1 MMLIYN
7 IIYHYLH
14 IYIYIYVCV
23 CVTIWLF
30 NIAMENPLDVEVL
43 MGNSFVN
50 GPFSIAMLM

>member
-14 IYIYIYVCV
+14 IYIYVCV

-50 GPFSIAMLM
+50 GPFSIAMLI

>member
-7 IIYHYLH
+7 ISLFT
-14 IYIYIYVCV
+14 YIYICV

-30 NIAMENPLDVEVL
+30 NIAMENPLDVEIL

-50 GPFSIAMLM
+50 GPFSIAMLI